1 MPKKQWCKKNSIS
14 CCDFFIFWG
23 KNQVLFGIDVQI
35 KIIISHH

>member
-1 MPKKQWCKKNSIS
+1 MPKNIDAKKIASIVAI
-14 CCDFFIFWG
+14 FLFFWG